1 MAQKPVNYR
10 RNRNY
15 SKQFEWTYELNED
28 LHRCYNKARKDPRI
42 GYMNRLKS
50 YWDEIH
56 PELSNFTSKNLRDQA
71 SRVEKRK
78 TDREA
83 AENSRMLQHYNENMV
98 NDTDNYVPAPEQQ
111 NEHQQASAVNHLT
124 QELHDIDALKEKLK
138 NIFDRNYQYYI
149 KRELKDRVIPIKAN
163 KKVELNILKNANEI
177 TSTHLQSIE
186 NISLRE
192 INCTIYS
199 IAISCKEIMDDI
211 TTPKQEN
218 TNRKEEKP
226 KWNVNL
232 ENNIERIRTEIAH
245 VQVNIDCKKREV
257 YELPKHYTPPTDK
270 KIWKY
275 HNKNNGNET
284 SIIKI
289 RPEK

>member
-1 MAQKPVNYR
+1 MALKPVSYR
-10 RNRNY
+10 QNCDY
-15 SKQFEWTYELNED
+15 SKQFKWTYELNED
-28 LHRCYNKARKDPRI
+28 LHRCYNKARNDPRI
-42 GYMNRLKS
+42 GYMNRFKS
-50 YWDEIH
+50 YWNEIH

-78 TDREA
+78 TDRKA
-83 AENSRMLQHYNENMV
+83 AENRRTLQLYNEKMV

-111 NEHQQASAVNHLT
+111 NEHQQASAVNHVT
-124 QELHDIDALKEKLK
+124 QELHDIDALRQKLK

-149 KRELKDRVIPIKAN
+149 KRELKDRVIPTKTN

-218 TNRKEEKP
+218 TNRKQEKP
-226 KWNVNL
+226 KWIVNL
-232 ENNIERIRTEIAH
+232 ENNIERIRKETAH
-245 VQVNIDCKKREV
+245 VVVIISCKKKGKFT
-257 YELPKHYTPPTDK
+257 PKHYTPPTDK
-270 KIWKY
+270 EIWKY
-275 HNKNNGNET
+275 
-284 SIIKI
+284 
-289 RPEK
+289 